1 MTLVTGHAR
10 AYVNHGV
17 WKADCPRKDCTNARA
32 LSPREGAFHCNN
44 CQLLAPI
51 AWPTEAD
58 AIWRVLSHRPVPQTR
73 NWYPAGH
80 ELAERLGIPTG
91 QSVKD
96 LHDENKEH
104 GV

>member
-1 MTLVTGHAR
+1 MLLTNHAR

-17 WKADCPRKDCTNARA
+17 WKADCPREFCANARQ
-32 LSPREGAFHCNN
+32 LSPREATFHCNN
-44 CQLLAPI
+44 CQMLAPI

-58 AIWRVLSHRPVPQTR
+58 AILKVLEKRPVPATR
-73 NWYPAGH
+73 NWFPEGH
-80 ELAERLGIPTG
+80 DLAIRYRIPHG

-96 LHDENKEH
+96 LHYENREH